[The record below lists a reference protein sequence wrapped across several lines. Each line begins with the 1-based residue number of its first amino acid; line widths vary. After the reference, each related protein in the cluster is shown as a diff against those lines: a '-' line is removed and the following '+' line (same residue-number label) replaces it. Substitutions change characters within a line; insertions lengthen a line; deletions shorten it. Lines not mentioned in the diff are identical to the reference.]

1 MGVWASA
8 LAETP
13 QIKRKN
19 EKKNSHL
26 RDEAEVVRD
35 EDQAAVPLLD
45 GFGQGVNGLD
55 VQRVGGLMRK
65 GGGVWARAHSPL

>member
-35 EDQAAVPLLD
+35 EDHAAVPLLD
-45 GFGQGVNGLD
+45 GFGQGVNGL
-55 VQRVGGLMRK
+55 MRK
-65 GGGVWARAHSPL
+65 GGGVWVRAHSPL